1 MARFA
6 RTEAASF
13 KMLRLG
19 GALAA
24 VLSLQ
29 PAPLHGASHT
39 VYHGF
44 TCDTDDPLLMNNSLS
59 VGGNIFSAVAFPIRA
74 HAPDSSSAAARC
86 PPGSHGIGGS
96 RFVLDPRCYTT
107 PAEAKAQLDAFPKGA
122 RALTLESGLG
132 MYYLVDPNS
141 STTRWPDHSPRYYMD
156 TLPGPAG
163 VQGPWA
169 DSYVPEMVARFSAW
183 FGELKRL
190 GGEVDLVMSDF
201 EMGYHT
207 SSYNWAHQPTADG
220 SNPTEALVVD
230 PRWPALRA
238 RLNAAGA
245 PYGVDFNESSVTAMA
260 DWTSQ
265 GTVWGYRMLVWNM
278 VVKNAYL
285 PQAMSILSLS
295 LSVFLILAY
304 SRARDHTTSY
314 WNSPTWFYCAPR
326 RQVH

>member
-39 VYHGF
+39 LYHGF

-59 VGGNIFSAVAFPIRA
+59 VGGNVFSAVAFPMRT
-74 HAPDSSSAAARC
+74 HAPDNSSAAARC

-107 PAEAKAQLDAFPKGA
+107 PAEAKAQLNAFPKGA

-141 STTRWPDHSPRYYMD
+141 SATRWPDHSPRYYMD

-183 FGELKRL
+183 FRELKRL

-238 RLNAAGA
+238 RLNTAGA
-245 PYGVDFNESSVTAMA
+245 PYGVDFNESSVAAMA

-285 PQAMSILSLS
+285 PRAIIILSLC
-295 LSVFLILAY
+295 VPHTRTNTH
-304 SRARDHTTSY
+304 SRASDHTTGICVR
-314 WNSPTWFYCAPR
+314 FYCAPR
-326 RQVH
+326 R